1 MTRVN
6 TMLKD
11 VAVLA
16 EDGMGCTPSNAAFV
30 KNFRLKFVFGFKEPE
45 EFELVIPKK
54 TSKLEVI
61 KSLTFLLIG
70 LKEGMREFL
79 KPEEQVIESMRPC
92 KATYYDKGDRIDI
105 EGRFHRWATNYE
117 EFESGPG
124 LYPVALVEEPSGQVR
139 ECIANSVKF
148 EDVN

>member
-1 MTRVN
+1 M
-6 TMLKD
+6 
-11 VAVLA
+11 
-16 EDGMGCTPSNAAFV
+16 
-30 KNFRLKFVFGFKEPE
+30 
-45 EFELVIPKK
+45 IPKK

-61 KSLTFLLIG
+61 KSLTFLLSG

-92 KATYYDKGDRIDI
+92 KATYYDKGEKVDI

-124 LYPVALVEEPSGQVR
+124 LYPVALVEEPSGQIR